1 MIKSMTGY
9 GRSEI
14 QDKGYKV
21 SVEVRSLNHRFL
33 DINLR
38 INKLLSGL
46 EERVREFVGEKI
58 KRGRVDLSINF
69 DVYDKTL
76 NFIKIDYPLLEEYL
90 KAFSEVKSKFS
101 LEGSITVHDLINLP
115 EVIKLENEE
124 VNLEEVWEVL
134 ERALEDA
141 LKKLVNMRISEGK
154 KLYVDVAKRLEKITR
169 IVERVEDLSSTMV
182 EDYQRRLEQRIK
194 ELGVE
199 VEPMRIA
206 MEVALIAD
214 RACIT
219 EEITRLKS
227 HISQFESSLEEEE
240 PVGKKLDFIL
250 QEMNREAN
258 TIASKAIDYRISKEV
273 INLKDEIEKIREQ
286 IQNIE

>member
-9 GRSEI
+9 GRNEL

-33 DINLR
+33 DVNLR

-58 KRGRVDLSINF
+58 KRGRVDLNISF
-69 DVYDKTL
+69 EVYDRTL
-76 NFIKIDYPLLEEYL
+76 NFIKIDYLLLEEYL
-90 KAFSEVKSKFS
+90 KSFSEVKSKFN
-101 LEGSITVHDLINLP
+101 LEGSITLNDLIHLP

-124 VNLEEVWEVL
+124 INLEEVWEVL
-134 ERALEDA
+134 KIALEKA
-141 LKKLVNMRISEGK
+141 LEKLIEMRISEGR
-154 KLYVDVAKRLEKITR
+154 KLYEDIAKRLEKIAK
-169 IVERVEDLSSTMV
+169 IVEQIDDLASTMV
-182 EDYQRRLEQRIK
+182 EDYRRKLEQRIK

-199 VEPMRIA
+199 VDPIRIS

-214 RACIT
+214 KACIT
-219 EEITRLKS
+219 EEITRIRS
-227 HISQFESSLEEEE
+227 HISQFRSSLEEEE

-258 TIASKAIDYRISKEV
+258 TIASKAIDYRISAKV
-273 INLKDEIEKIREQ
+273 IDLKNEIEKIREQ
-286 IQNIE
+286 VQNIE